1 MSAAPN
7 NRSQIV
13 AAFNTHFIEFIRSVE
28 AVFPENSDIS
38 TARKTVGKLIAIM
51 PGTLIKV
58 FKDKFVSVYKTQLD
72 AGDIGFF
79 INKDYAQDLNG
90 IVGDQSNSVLQK
102 IDCLREPIRSMTP
115 EDQGKVIKYLQNLT
129 KLSESI

>member
-1 MSAAPN
+1 MSATPA
-7 NRSQIV
+7 NRTQII
-13 AAFNTHFIEFIRSVE
+13 AAFNAHFIEFMRSVE
-28 AVFPENSDIS
+28 SVFPDNTDIA
-38 TARKTVGKLIAIM
+38 TARKTVSKIMTIM

-58 FKDKFVSVYKTQLD
+58 FRDKFVNVYKAQLE

-90 IVGDQSNSVLQK
+90 IGGDQSNSVLQK

-115 EDQGKVIKYLQNLT
+115 DEQGKVIKYLQNLT
-129 KLSESI
+129 RLSESI

>member
-1 MSAAPN
+1 MSAATN

-13 AAFNTHFIEFIRSVE
+13 AAFNAHFLEFIRSVE
-28 AVFPENSDIS
+28 AVFPDNSDIS

-58 FKDKFVSVYKTQLD
+58 FKEKFVSVYKTQLE

-90 IVGDQSNSVLQK
+90 IVGEQSNSVLQK

-115 EDQGKVIKYLQNLT
+115 TEQGIVIKYLQNLM